1 MLENKFVHNKDL
13 LERIARGDEAAF
25 AKLYLAFYDKV
36 YAVAFMYLKIHELAE
51 DSTQRVFLKLWE
63 RHTSLA
69 SVENIDSYI
78 FITARNE
85 VSNQLRSLATQQH
98 YRKLVK
104 AIFMQEADS
113 PEELL
118 ILKQRAKLI
127 ERVIG
132 KLPARQQQA
141 FRLSREKGL
150 RYKEIAGI
158 MKISVPAVKEHISNA
173 LRQIRASLL
182 VHKDE
187 LLLLLFWLFHS

>member
-104 AIFMQEADS
+104 AIFMQEAES

>member
-1 MLENKFVHNKDL
+1 
-13 LERIARGDEAAF
+13 
-25 AKLYLAFYDKV
+25 
-36 YAVAFMYLKIHELAE
+36 
-51 DSTQRVFLKLWE
+51 
-63 RHTSLA
+63 LA

>member
-1 MLENKFVHNKDL
+1 LLENKFVHNKDL